1 MLVSVMHILKLMSND
16 KNSNFR
22 DFRNELLARLDVV
35 EVINSRV
42 PLKKAG
48 KDFKACCP
56 FHNEKTPSFTVSRP
70 KQFYHCFG
78 CGVSGTAITFLME
91 FEHLSFPEAVEEL
104 AGEAGLEVPD
114 TGPARSGDNPT
125 LPLLEILGETSRYYK
140 DQLRSHSDAST
151 TIAYLKQR
159 GLTGEIAAQFDLG
172 YAPTGWDNLSSTAG
186 NEEKLDLMVK
196 AGLISKRESG
206 GHYDRFRARVIFP
219 IHDSKGRV
227 IAFGG
232 RLLDEGEPK
241 YLNSPETPVFHKGSE
256 LYNLHRA
263 RSAIAQQQMSIV
275 VEGYMDVLALAQHGI
290 DHCVATLGT
299 ATTATHLQR
308 LFRLAPSIVF
318 CFDGDRAGRDAA
330 RRALE
335 IALPLLESGRQ
346 VSFLF
351 LPDGEDPDS
360 VVRDQGADRF
370 RVLIESA
377 TPLPDLLFDTLLN
390 QTDLTRMDG
399 KARLAT
405 LARPLVSRVPEGP
418 LRELMQQRLSDLT
431 GVAPTGPGGPPAT
444 PPTVPYK
451 RASARSKRLSPM
463 ATAISVL
470 VQHPQLAA
478 GLDLP
483 AAVVDTHNDPGVQL
497 LAKVHGLARENP
509 QLTTGSLIER
519 FRGDEQ
525 QPTLE
530 KLASRNHLVD
540 DDGLEIFLAETF
552 ATLASQS
559 IDDAIAELLRLA
571 SERELSEIEKQ
582 QLGELYQQRE
592 SVRSDSTEA

>member
-1 MLVSVMHILKLMSND
+1 MRGRIPREFID
-16 KNSNFR
+16 
-22 DFRNELLARLDVV
+22 ELLARLDVV
-35 EVINSRV
+35 EVINHRV

-125 LPLLEILGETSRYYK
+125 LPLLEILGEASRYYK
-140 DQLRSHSDAST
+140 DQLRSHTDAST

-219 IHDSKGRV
+219 IHDNKGRV

-232 RLLDEGEPK
+232 RLLDKGEPK

-299 ATTATHLQR
+299 ATTTTHLQR

-330 RRALE
+330 GRALE

-360 VVRDQGADRF
+360 VIRDQGADTF
-370 RVLIESA
+370 RTLIESA

-405 LARPLVSRVPEGP
+405 LARPLISRVPEGP

-431 GVAPTGPGGPPAT
+431 GVAPSGLGGLATT
-444 PPTVPYK
+444 PPTVPHK
-451 RASARSKRLSPM
+451 RASARSKRLSPL

-470 VQHPQLAA
+470 VQRPQLAT

-483 AAVVDTHNDPGVQL
+483 TAVVDTQDDPGVQL
-497 LAKVHGLARENP
+497 LTKVHGVARENP
-509 QLTTGSLIER
+509 QLTTASLIER

-540 DDGLEIFLAETF
+540 DDGLEIFLAETL

-559 IDDAIAELLRLA
+559 IDDTIAELLRLA
-571 SERELSEIEKQ
+571 SERELSGIEKQ

-592 SVRSDSTEA
+592 SVRSDANED

>member
-1 MLVSVMHILKLMSND
+1 MRGRIPREFID
-16 KNSNFR
+16 
-22 DFRNELLARLDVV
+22 ELLARLDVV
-35 EVINSRV
+35 EVIDRRV

-78 CGVSGTAITFLME
+78 CGVSGTSITFLME

-159 GLTGEIAAQFDLG
+159 GLTGEIAARFDLG

-263 RSAIAQQQMSIV
+263 RSAIAQQQVSIV

-330 RRALE
+330 GRALE
-335 IALPLLESGRQ
+335 IALPSLESGRQ

-360 VVRDQGADRF
+360 VVRDQGADTF
-370 RVLIESA
+370 RALIESA

-390 QTDLTRMDG
+390 QTDPTRMDG

-405 LARPLVSRVPEGP
+405 LARPLISRVPEGP

-431 GVAPTGPGGPPAT
+431 GIAPGGLGGSPAT
-444 PPTVPYK
+444 PATVPHK
-451 RASARSKRLSPM
+451 RSSARSKRLSPM

-470 VQHPQLAA
+470 VQRPQLAA

-483 AAVVDTHNDPGVQL
+483 AAVVDTHDDPGVQL
-497 LAKVHGLARENP
+497 LTKVHGLARENP
-509 QLTTGSLIER
+509 QLTTASLIER
-519 FRGDEQ
+519 FRGNEQ

-559 IDDAIAELLRLA
+559 IDDRIAELLHLA
-571 SERELSEIEKQ
+571 SERELSEIEKHR
-582 QLGELYQQRE
+582 LGELYQQRE
-592 SVRSDSTEA
+592 SVRSDTTET

>member
-1 MLVSVMHILKLMSND
+1 MRGRIPREFID
-16 KNSNFR
+16 
-22 DFRNELLARLDVV
+22 ELLARLDVV
-35 EVINSRV
+35 EVINHRV

-125 LPLLEILGETSRYYK
+125 LPLLEILGEASRYYK
-140 DQLRSHSDAST
+140 DQLRSHTDAST

-232 RLLDEGEPK
+232 RLLDKGEPK

-299 ATTATHLQR
+299 ATTTTHLQR

-330 RRALE
+330 GRALE

-360 VVRDQGADRF
+360 VIRDQGADTF
-370 RVLIESA
+370 RTLIESA

-405 LARPLVSRVPEGP
+405 LARPLISRVPEGP

-431 GVAPTGPGGPPAT
+431 GVAPSGLGGLATT
-444 PPTVPYK
+444 PPTVPHK
-451 RASARSKRLSPM
+451 RASARSKRLSPL

-470 VQHPQLAA
+470 VQRPQLAT

-483 AAVVDTHNDPGVQL
+483 TAVVDTQDDPGVQL
-497 LAKVHGLARENP
+497 LTKVHGFARENP
-509 QLTTGSLIER
+509 QLTTASLIER

-540 DDGLEIFLAETF
+540 DDGLEIFLAETL

-559 IDDAIAELLRLA
+559 IDDTIAELLRLA
-571 SERELSEIEKQ
+571 SDRELSGIEKQ

-592 SVRSDSTEA
+592 SVRSDANED

>member
-1 MLVSVMHILKLMSND
+1 MRGRIPREFID
-16 KNSNFR
+16 
-22 DFRNELLARLDVV
+22 ELLARLDVV
-35 EVINSRV
+35 EVINHRV

-125 LPLLEILGETSRYYK
+125 LPLLEILGEASRYYK
-140 DQLRSHSDAST
+140 DQLRSHTDAST

-232 RLLDEGEPK
+232 RLLDKGEPK

-299 ATTATHLQR
+299 ATTTTHLQR

-330 RRALE
+330 GRALE

-360 VVRDQGADRF
+360 VIRDQGADTF
-370 RVLIESA
+370 RTLIESA

-405 LARPLVSRVPEGP
+405 LARPLISRVPEGP

-431 GVAPTGPGGPPAT
+431 GVAPSGLGGLATT
-444 PPTVPYK
+444 PPTVPHK
-451 RASARSKRLSPM
+451 RASTRSKRLSPL

-470 VQHPQLAA
+470 VQRPQLAT

-483 AAVVDTHNDPGVQL
+483 TAVVDTQDDPGVQL
-497 LAKVHGLARENP
+497 LTKVHGFARENP
-509 QLTTGSLIER
+509 QLTTASLIER

-540 DDGLEIFLAETF
+540 DDGLEIFLAETL

-559 IDDAIAELLRLA
+559 IDDTIAELLRLA
-571 SERELSEIEKQ
+571 SDRELSGIEKQ

-592 SVRSDSTEA
+592 SVRSDANED

>member
-1 MLVSVMHILKLMSND
+1 MRGRIPREFID
-16 KNSNFR
+16 
-22 DFRNELLARLDVV
+22 ELLARLDVV
-35 EVINSRV
+35 EVINHRV

-125 LPLLEILGETSRYYK
+125 LPLLEILGEASRYYK
-140 DQLRSHSDAST
+140 DQLRSHTDAST

-196 AGLISKRESG
+196 AGLITKRESG

-219 IHDSKGRV
+219 IHDNKGRV

-232 RLLDEGEPK
+232 RLLDKGEPK

-299 ATTATHLQR
+299 ATTTTHLQR

-330 RRALE
+330 GRGLE

-360 VVRDQGADRF
+360 VIRDQGADTF
-370 RVLIESA
+370 TTLIDSA

-405 LARPLVSRVPEGP
+405 LARPLISRVPEGP

-431 GVAPTGPGGPPAT
+431 GVAPSGLGGLATT
-444 PPTVPYK
+444 PPTVPHK
-451 RASARSKRLSPM
+451 RASARSKRLSPL

-470 VQHPQLAA
+470 VQRPQLAT

-483 AAVVDTHNDPGVQL
+483 TAVVDTQDDPGVQL
-497 LAKVHGLARENP
+497 LTKVHGVARENP
-509 QLTTGSLIER
+509 QLTTASLIER

-540 DDGLEIFLAETF
+540 DDGLEIFLAETL

-559 IDDAIAELLRLA
+559 IDDTIAELLRLA
-571 SERELSEIEKQ
+571 SERELSGIEKQ

-592 SVRSDSTEA
+592 SVRSDANED

>member
-1 MLVSVMHILKLMSND
+1 MRGRIPREFID
-16 KNSNFR
+16 
-22 DFRNELLARLDVV
+22 ELLARLDVV
-35 EVINSRV
+35 EVIDRRV

-125 LPLLEILGETSRYYK
+125 LPLLEILGEASRYYK
-140 DQLRSHSDAST
+140 DQLRSHTDAST

-172 YAPTGWDNLSSTAG
+172 YAPTGWDNLSSTAD

-219 IHDSKGRV
+219 IHDNKGRV

-263 RSAIAQQQMSIV
+263 RSAIAQQQLSIV

-299 ATTATHLQR
+299 ATTTTHLQR

-330 RRALE
+330 GRALE

-360 VVRDQGADRF
+360 VIRDQGADTF
-370 RVLIESA
+370 RTLIDSA

-431 GVAPTGPGGPPAT
+431 GVTPSGLGGLPTTPAT
-444 PPTVPYK
+444 VPHK
-451 RASARSKRLSPM
+451 RASARSKRLSPL

-470 VQHPQLAA
+470 VQRPQLAA

-483 AAVVDTHNDPGVQL
+483 TAIVDTQDDPGVQL
-497 LAKVHGLARENP
+497 LTKVHGLARENP
-509 QLTTGSLIER
+509 QLTTASLIER

-540 DDGLEIFLAETF
+540 DDGLEIFLAETL

-559 IDDAIAELLRLA
+559 IDDTIAELLRLA
-571 SERELSEIEKQ
+571 SERELSGIEKQ

-592 SVRSDSTEA
+592 SVRSDATED

>member
-1 MLVSVMHILKLMSND
+1 MRGRIPREFID
-16 KNSNFR
+16 
-22 DFRNELLARLDVV
+22 ELLARLDVV
-35 EVINSRV
+35 EVINRRV

-125 LPLLEILGETSRYYK
+125 LPLLEILGEASRYYK
-140 DQLRSHSDAST
+140 DQLRSPTDAST

-172 YAPTGWDNLSSTAG
+172 YAPTGWDNLSSTAD
-186 NEEKLDLMVK
+186 NEERLDLMVK

-219 IHDSKGRV
+219 IHDNKGRV

-263 RSAIAQQQMSIV
+263 RSAIAQLQLSIV

-330 RRALE
+330 GRALE

-360 VVRDQGADRF
+360 VIRDQGADTF
-370 RVLIESA
+370 RTLIESA

-405 LARPLVSRVPEGP
+405 LARPLISRVPEGP

-431 GVAPTGPGGPPAT
+431 GVAPSSLGELATT
-444 PPTVPYK
+444 PPTVPHK
-451 RASARSKRLSPM
+451 RASARSKRLSPL

-470 VQHPQLAA
+470 VQRPQLAT

-483 AAVVDTHNDPGVQL
+483 TAVVDTQDDPGVQL
-497 LAKVHGLARENP
+497 LTKVHGLARENP
-509 QLTTGSLIER
+509 QLTTASLIER

-540 DDGLEIFLAETF
+540 DDGLEIFLAETL

-559 IDDAIAELLRLA
+559 IDDTIAELLRLA
-571 SERELSEIEKQ
+571 SDRELSGIEKQ

-592 SVRSDSTEA
+592 SVRSDATED

>member
-1 MLVSVMHILKLMSND
+1 MRGRIPREFID
-16 KNSNFR
+16 
-22 DFRNELLARLDVV
+22 ELLARLDVV
-35 EVINSRV
+35 EVIDRRV

-125 LPLLEILGETSRYYK
+125 LPLLEILGEASRYYK
-140 DQLRSHSDAST
+140 DQLRSHRDAST

-172 YAPTGWDNLSSTAG
+172 YAPTGWDNLSSTAD

-219 IHDSKGRV
+219 IHDNKGRV

-263 RSAIAQQQMSIV
+263 RSAIAQQQLSIV

-299 ATTATHLQR
+299 ATTTTHLQR

-330 RRALE
+330 GRALE

-360 VVRDQGADRF
+360 VIRDQGADTF
-370 RVLIESA
+370 RTLIESA

-431 GVAPTGPGGPPAT
+431 GVAPSGLGGLATT
-444 PPTVPYK
+444 PPTVPHK
-451 RASARSKRLSPM
+451 RASTRSKRLSPL

-470 VQHPQLAA
+470 VQRPQLAT

-483 AAVVDTHNDPGVQL
+483 TAVVDTQDDPGVQL
-497 LAKVHGLARENP
+497 LTKVHGFARENP
-509 QLTTGSLIER
+509 QLTTASLIER

-540 DDGLEIFLAETF
+540 DDGLEIFLAETL

-559 IDDAIAELLRLA
+559 IDDTIAELLRLA
-571 SERELSEIEKQ
+571 SERELSGIEKQ

-592 SVRSDSTEA
+592 SVRSDANED

>member
-1 MLVSVMHILKLMSND
+1 MRGRIPREFID
-16 KNSNFR
+16 
-22 DFRNELLARLDVV
+22 ELLARLDVV
-35 EVINSRV
+35 EVIDRRV

-125 LPLLEILGETSRYYK
+125 LPLLETLGEASRYYK

>member
-1 MLVSVMHILKLMSND
+1 MRGRIPREFID
-16 KNSNFR
+16 
-22 DFRNELLARLDVV
+22 ELLARLDVV
-35 EVINSRV
+35 EVIDRRV

-159 GLTGEIAAQFDLG
+159 GLTGEIAARFDLG

-263 RSAIAQQQMSIV
+263 RSAIAQQQVSIV

-318 CFDGDRAGRDAA
+318 CFDGDRAGRNAA
-330 RRALE
+330 GRALE
-335 IALPLLESGRQ
+335 IALPSLESGRQ

-360 VVRDQGADRF
+360 VVRDQGADTF
-370 RVLIESA
+370 RALIESA

-390 QTDLTRMDG
+390 QTDPTRMDG

-405 LARPLVSRVPEGP
+405 LARPLISRVPEGP

-431 GVAPTGPGGPPAT
+431 GIAPGGLGGSPAT
-444 PPTVPYK
+444 PATVPHK
-451 RASARSKRLSPM
+451 RSSARSKRLSPM

-470 VQHPQLAA
+470 VQRPQLAT

-483 AAVVDTHNDPGVQL
+483 AAVVDTHDDPGVQL
-497 LAKVHGLARENP
+497 LTKVHGLARENP
-509 QLTTGSLIER
+509 QLTTASLIER
-519 FRGDEQ
+519 FRGNEQ

-559 IDDAIAELLRLA
+559 IDDRIAELLHLA
-571 SERELSEIEKQ
+571 SERELSEIEKHR
-582 QLGELYQQRE
+582 LGELYQQRE
-592 SVRSDSTEA
+592 SVRSDTTET

>member
-1 MLVSVMHILKLMSND
+1 MRGRIPREFID
-16 KNSNFR
+16 
-22 DFRNELLARLDVV
+22 ELLARLDVV
-35 EVINSRV
+35 EVINHRV

-125 LPLLEILGETSRYYK
+125 LPLLEILGEASRYYK
-140 DQLRSHSDAST
+140 DQLRSHTDAST

-159 GLTGEIAAQFDLG
+159 GLIGEIAAQFDLG

-299 ATTATHLQR
+299 ATTTTHLQR

-330 RRALE
+330 GRALE

-360 VVRDQGADRF
+360 VIRDQGADTF
-370 RVLIESA
+370 RTLIESA

-418 LRELMQQRLSDLT
+418 LRELMQHRLSDLT
-431 GVAPTGPGGPPAT
+431 GVSPSGLGGLATT
-444 PPTVPYK
+444 PPTVPHK
-451 RASARSKRLSPM
+451 RASARSKRLSPL

-470 VQHPQLAA
+470 VQRPQLAT

-483 AAVVDTHNDPGVQL
+483 TAVVDTQDDPGVQL
-497 LAKVHGLARENP
+497 LTKVHGVARENP
-509 QLTTGSLIER
+509 QLTTASLIER

-540 DDGLEIFLAETF
+540 DDGLEIFLAETL

-559 IDDAIAELLRLA
+559 IDDTIAELLRLA
-571 SERELSEIEKQ
+571 SERELSGIEKQ

-592 SVRSDSTEA
+592 SVRSDANED

>member
-1 MLVSVMHILKLMSND
+1 MRGRIPREFID
-16 KNSNFR
+16 
-22 DFRNELLARLDVV
+22 ELLARLDVV
-35 EVINSRV
+35 EVIDRRV

-125 LPLLEILGETSRYYK
+125 LPLLEILGEASRYYK

-219 IHDSKGRV
+219 IHDNKGRV

-330 RRALE
+330 GRALE

-351 LPDGEDPDS
+351 LPEGEDPDS
-360 VVRDQGADRF
+360 VVRDQGADTF
-370 RVLIESA
+370 RSLIESA

-405 LARPLVSRVPEGP
+405 LARPLLSRIPEGP

-431 GVAPTGPGGPPAT
+431 GVAPSGLGGLPTTPAT
-444 PPTVPYK
+444 VPHK
-451 RASARSKRLSPM
+451 RASARSKRLSPL

-470 VQHPQLAA
+470 VQRPQLAA

-483 AAVVDTHNDPGVQL
+483 TMVVDTQDDPGVQL
-497 LAKVHGLARENP
+497 LTKVHGLARENP
-509 QLTTGSLIER
+509 QLTTASLIER

-540 DDGLEIFLAETF
+540 DDGLEVFLAEIL

-559 IDDAIAELLRLA
+559 IDDAIADLLHLA

-582 QLGELYQQRE
+582 KLGELYQQRE
-592 SVRSDSTEA
+592 SVRTDTTED

>member
-1 MLVSVMHILKLMSND
+1 MRGRIPREFID
-16 KNSNFR
+16 
-22 DFRNELLARLDVV
+22 ELLARLDVV
-35 EVINSRV
+35 EVIDRRV

-125 LPLLEILGETSRYYK
+125 LPLLEILGEASRYYK

-219 IHDSKGRV
+219 IHDNKGRV

-330 RRALE
+330 GRALE

-351 LPDGEDPDS
+351 LPEGEDPDS
-360 VVRDQGADRF
+360 VVRDQGADTF
-370 RVLIESA
+370 RTLIESA

-405 LARPLVSRVPEGP
+405 LARPLLSRVPEGP

-431 GVAPTGPGGPPAT
+431 GVAPSGLGGLPTTPAT
-444 PPTVPYK
+444 VPHK
-451 RASARSKRLSPM
+451 RASARSKRLSPL

-470 VQHPQLAA
+470 VQRPQLAA

-483 AAVVDTHNDPGVQL
+483 TMVVDTQDDPGVQL
-497 LAKVHGLARENP
+497 LTKVHGLARENP
-509 QLTTGSLIER
+509 QLTTASLIER

-540 DDGLEIFLAETF
+540 DDGLEVFLAEIL

-559 IDDAIAELLRLA
+559 IDDAIADLLRLA

-592 SVRSDSTEA
+592 SVRSDTTED

>member
-1 MLVSVMHILKLMSND
+1 MRGRIPREFID
-16 KNSNFR
+16 
-22 DFRNELLARLDVV
+22 ELLARLDVV
-35 EVINSRV
+35 EVIDRRV

-159 GLTGEIAAQFDLG
+159 GLTGEIAARFDLG

-263 RSAIAQQQMSIV
+263 RSAIAQQQVSIV

-330 RRALE
+330 GRALE
-335 IALPLLESGRQ
+335 IALPSLESGRQ

-360 VVRDQGADRF
+360 VVRDQGADTF
-370 RVLIESA
+370 RTLIESA

-390 QTDLTRMDG
+390 QTDPTRMDG

-405 LARPLVSRVPEGP
+405 LARPLISRVPEGP

-431 GVAPTGPGGPPAT
+431 GIAPGGLGGSPAT
-444 PPTVPYK
+444 PATVPHK
-451 RASARSKRLSPM
+451 RSSARSKRLSPM

-470 VQHPQLAA
+470 VQRPQLAA

-483 AAVVDTHNDPGVQL
+483 AAVVDTHDDPGVQL
-497 LAKVHGLARENP
+497 LTKVHGLARENP
-509 QLTTGSLIER
+509 QLTTASLIER
-519 FRGDEQ
+519 FRGNEQ

-559 IDDAIAELLRLA
+559 IDDRIAELLHLA
-571 SERELSEIEKQ
+571 SERELSEIEKHR
-582 QLGELYQQRE
+582 LGELYQQRE
-592 SVRSDSTEA
+592 SIRSDTTET

>member
-1 MLVSVMHILKLMSND
+1 MRGRIPREFID
-16 KNSNFR
+16 
-22 DFRNELLARLDVV
+22 ELLARLDVV
-35 EVINSRV
+35 EVIDRRV

-125 LPLLEILGETSRYYK
+125 LPLLEILGEASRYYK
-140 DQLRSHSDAST
+140 DQLRSHKDAST

-172 YAPTGWDNLSSTAG
+172 YAPTGWDNLSSTAD

-219 IHDSKGRV
+219 IHDNKGRV

-232 RLLDEGEPK
+232 RLLDKGEPK

-299 ATTATHLQR
+299 ATTTTHLQR

-330 RRALE
+330 GRALE

-360 VVRDQGADRF
+360 VIRDQGADTF
-370 RVLIESA
+370 RTLIESA

-405 LARPLVSRVPEGP
+405 LARPLISRVPEGP

-431 GVAPTGPGGPPAT
+431 GVAPSGLGGLATT
-444 PPTVPYK
+444 PPTVPHK
-451 RASARSKRLSPM
+451 RASTRSKRLSPL

-470 VQHPQLAA
+470 VQRPQLAT

-483 AAVVDTHNDPGVQL
+483 TAVVDTQDDPGVQL
-497 LAKVHGLARENP
+497 LTKVHGFARENP
-509 QLTTGSLIER
+509 QLTTASLIER

-540 DDGLEIFLAETF
+540 DGLEIFLAETL

-559 IDDAIAELLRLA
+559 IDDTIAELLRLA
-571 SERELSEIEKQ
+571 SERELSGIEKQ

-592 SVRSDSTEA
+592 SVRSDATED

>member
-1 MLVSVMHILKLMSND
+1 MRGRIPREFID
-16 KNSNFR
+16 
-22 DFRNELLARLDVV
+22 ELLARLDVV
-35 EVINSRV
+35 EVIDRRV

-125 LPLLEILGETSRYYK
+125 LPLLEILGEASRYYK
-140 DQLRSHSDAST
+140 DQLRSHRDAST

-172 YAPTGWDNLSSTAG
+172 YAPTGWDNLSSTAD

-219 IHDSKGRV
+219 IHDNKGRV

-299 ATTATHLQR
+299 ATTTTHLQR

-330 RRALE
+330 GRALE

-360 VVRDQGADRF
+360 VIRDQGADTF
-370 RVLIESA
+370 RTLIDSA

-431 GVAPTGPGGPPAT
+431 GVAPNGLGGLATT
-444 PPTVPYK
+444 PPTVPHK
-451 RASARSKRLSPM
+451 RASARSKRLSPL

-470 VQHPQLAA
+470 VQRPQLAT

-483 AAVVDTHNDPGVQL
+483 TAVVDTQDDPGVQL
-497 LAKVHGLARENP
+497 LTKVHGLARENP
-509 QLTTGSLIER
+509 QLTTASLIER

-540 DDGLEIFLAETF
+540 DDGLEIFLAETL

-559 IDDAIAELLRLA
+559 IDDTIAELLRLA
-571 SERELSEIEKQ
+571 SDRELSGIEKQ

-592 SVRSDSTEA
+592 SVRSDANED

>member
-1 MLVSVMHILKLMSND
+1 MRGRIPREFID
-16 KNSNFR
+16 
-22 DFRNELLARLDVV
+22 ELLARLDVV
-35 EVINSRV
+35 EVIDRRV

-125 LPLLEILGETSRYYK
+125 LPLLEILGEASRYYK
-140 DQLRSHSDAST
+140 DQLRSHRDAST

-172 YAPTGWDNLSSTAG
+172 YAPTGWDNLSSTAD

-219 IHDSKGRV
+219 IHDNKGRV

-299 ATTATHLQR
+299 ATTTTHLQR

-330 RRALE
+330 GRALE

-360 VVRDQGADRF
+360 VIRDQGADTF
-370 RVLIESA
+370 RTLIESA

-431 GVAPTGPGGPPAT
+431 GVAPSGLGGLATT
-444 PPTVPYK
+444 PPTVPHK
-451 RASARSKRLSPM
+451 RASARSKRLSPL

-470 VQHPQLAA
+470 VQRPQLAA

-483 AAVVDTHNDPGVQL
+483 TAVVDTQDDPGVQL
-497 LAKVHGLARENP
+497 LTKVHGLARENP
-509 QLTTGSLIER
+509 QLTTASLIER

-540 DDGLEIFLAETF
+540 DDGLEIFLAETL

-559 IDDAIAELLRLA
+559 IDDTIAELLRLA
-571 SERELSEIEKQ
+571 SERELSGIEKQ

-592 SVRSDSTEA
+592 SVRSDATED

>member
-1 MLVSVMHILKLMSND
+1 MRGRIPREFID
-16 KNSNFR
+16 
-22 DFRNELLARLDVV
+22 ELLARLDVV
-35 EVINSRV
+35 EVINRRV

-125 LPLLEILGETSRYYK
+125 LPLLETLGEASRYYK
-140 DQLRSHSDAST
+140 DQLRSHTDAST

-172 YAPTGWDNLSSTAG
+172 YAPTGWDNLSSTAD

-219 IHDSKGRV
+219 IHDNKGRV

-263 RSAIAQQQMSIV
+263 RSAIAQQQLSIV

-299 ATTATHLQR
+299 ATTTTHLQR

-330 RRALE
+330 GRALE

-360 VVRDQGADRF
+360 VIRDQGADTF
-370 RVLIESA
+370 RTLIDSA

-405 LARPLVSRVPEGP
+405 LARPLISRVPEGP

-431 GVAPTGPGGPPAT
+431 GVAPSGLGGLATT
-444 PPTVPYK
+444 PPTVPHK
-451 RASARSKRLSPM
+451 RASARSKRLSPL

-470 VQHPQLAA
+470 VQRPQLAT

-483 AAVVDTHNDPGVQL
+483 TAVVEAQDDPGVQL
-497 LAKVHGLARENP
+497 LTKVHGFARENP
-509 QLTTGSLIER
+509 QLTTASLIER

-540 DDGLEIFLAETF
+540 DDGLEIFLAETL

-559 IDDAIAELLRLA
+559 IDDTIAELLCLA
-571 SERELSEIEKQ
+571 SDRELSGIEKQ

-592 SVRSDSTEA
+592 SVRSDANED

>member
-1 MLVSVMHILKLMSND
+1 MRGRIPREFID
-16 KNSNFR
+16 
-22 DFRNELLARLDVV
+22 ELLARLDVV
-35 EVINSRV
+35 EVIDRRV

-125 LPLLEILGETSRYYK
+125 LPLLEILGEASRYYK

-219 IHDSKGRV
+219 IHDNKGRV

-330 RRALE
+330 GRALE

-351 LPDGEDPDS
+351 LPEGEDPDS
-360 VVRDQGADRF
+360 VVRDQGADTF
-370 RVLIESA
+370 RSLIESA

-405 LARPLVSRVPEGP
+405 LARPLLSRIPEGP

-431 GVAPTGPGGPPAT
+431 GVTPSGLGGLPTTPAT
-444 PPTVPYK
+444 VPHK
-451 RASARSKRLSPM
+451 RASARSKRLSPL

-470 VQHPQLAA
+470 VQRPQLAA

-483 AAVVDTHNDPGVQL
+483 TMVVDTQDDPGVQL
-497 LAKVHGLARENP
+497 LTKVHGLARENP
-509 QLTTGSLIER
+509 QLTTASLIER

-540 DDGLEIFLAETF
+540 DDGLEVFLAEIL

-559 IDDAIAELLRLA
+559 IDDAIADLLHLA

-592 SVRSDSTEA
+592 SLRSDTTED

>member
-1 MLVSVMHILKLMSND
+1 MRGRIPREFID
-16 KNSNFR
+16 
-22 DFRNELLARLDVV
+22 ELLARLDVV
-35 EVINSRV
+35 EVIDRRV

-125 LPLLEILGETSRYYK
+125 LPLLEILGEASRYYK

-219 IHDSKGRV
+219 IHDNKGRV

-330 RRALE
+330 GRALE

-351 LPDGEDPDS
+351 LPEGEDPDS
-360 VVRDQGADRF
+360 VVRDQGADTF
-370 RVLIESA
+370 RSLIESA

-405 LARPLVSRVPEGP
+405 LARPLISRVPEGP

-431 GVAPTGPGGPPAT
+431 GVAPSGLGGLPTTPAT
-444 PPTVPYK
+444 VPHK
-451 RASARSKRLSPM
+451 RASARSKRLSPL

-470 VQHPQLAA
+470 VQRPQLAA

-483 AAVVDTHNDPGVQL
+483 TTVVDTQDDPGVQL
-497 LAKVHGLARENP
+497 LTKVHGLARENP
-509 QLTTGSLIER
+509 QLTTASLIER

-540 DDGLEIFLAETF
+540 DDGLEIFLAETL

-559 IDDAIAELLRLA
+559 IDDAIADLLRLA

-592 SVRSDSTEA
+592 SVRSDTTED

>member
-1 MLVSVMHILKLMSND
+1 MRGRIPREFID
-16 KNSNFR
+16 
-22 DFRNELLARLDVV
+22 ELLARLDVV
-35 EVINSRV
+35 EVINHRV

-125 LPLLEILGETSRYYK
+125 LPLLEILGEASRYYK
-140 DQLRSHSDAST
+140 DQLRSHTDAST

-172 YAPTGWDNLSSTAG
+172 YAPTGWDNLSSTAD

-232 RLLDEGEPK
+232 RLLDKGEPK

-299 ATTATHLQR
+299 ATTTTHLQR

-330 RRALE
+330 GRALE

-360 VVRDQGADRF
+360 VIRDQGADTF
-370 RVLIESA
+370 RTLIESA

-431 GVAPTGPGGPPAT
+431 GVAPSGLGGLATT
-444 PPTVPYK
+444 PPTVPHK
-451 RASARSKRLSPM
+451 RASARSKRLSPL

-470 VQHPQLAA
+470 VQRPQLAT

-483 AAVVDTHNDPGVQL
+483 TAVVDTQDDPGVQL
-497 LAKVHGLARENP
+497 LTKVHGFARENP
-509 QLTTGSLIER
+509 QLTTASLIER

-540 DDGLEIFLAETF
+540 DNGLEIFLAETL

-559 IDDAIAELLRLA
+559 IDDTIAELLRLA
-571 SERELSEIEKQ
+571 SDRELSGIEKQ

-592 SVRSDSTEA
+592 SVRSDANED

>member
-1 MLVSVMHILKLMSND
+1 MRGRIPREFID
-16 KNSNFR
+16 
-22 DFRNELLARLDVV
+22 ELLARLDVV
-35 EVINSRV
+35 EVINHRV

-125 LPLLEILGETSRYYK
+125 LPLLEILGEASRYYK
-140 DQLRSHSDAST
+140 DQLRSHRDAST

-219 IHDSKGRV
+219 IHDNKGRV

-299 ATTATHLQR
+299 ATTTTHLQR

-330 RRALE
+330 GRALE

-360 VVRDQGADRF
+360 VIRDQGADTF
-370 RVLIESA
+370 RTLIDSA

-405 LARPLVSRVPEGP
+405 LARPLISRVPEGP

-431 GVAPTGPGGPPAT
+431 GVAPSSLGGLPIT
-444 PPTVPYK
+444 PPTVPHK
-451 RASARSKRLSPM
+451 RASARSKRLSPL

-470 VQHPQLAA
+470 VQRPQLAT

-483 AAVVDTHNDPGVQL
+483 TAVVDTQDDPGVQL
-497 LAKVHGLARENP
+497 LTKVHGFARENP
-509 QLTTGSLIER
+509 QLTTASLIER

-540 DDGLEIFLAETF
+540 DDGLEIFLAETL

-559 IDDAIAELLRLA
+559 IDDTIAELLRLA
-571 SERELSEIEKQ
+571 SDRELSGIEKQ

-592 SVRSDSTEA
+592 SVRSDANED

>member
-1 MLVSVMHILKLMSND
+1 MRGRIPREFID
-16 KNSNFR
+16 
-22 DFRNELLARLDVV
+22 ELLARLDVV
-35 EVINSRV
+35 EVIDRRV

-125 LPLLEILGETSRYYK
+125 LPLLEILGEASRYYK
-140 DQLRSHSDAST
+140 DQLRSHTDAST

-172 YAPTGWDNLSSTAG
+172 YAPTGWDNLSSTAC

-232 RLLDEGEPK
+232 RLLDKGEPK

-299 ATTATHLQR
+299 ATTTTHLQR

-330 RRALE
+330 GRALE

-360 VVRDQGADRF
+360 VIRDQGADTF
-370 RVLIESA
+370 RTLIDSA

-405 LARPLVSRVPEGP
+405 LARPLISRVPEGP

-431 GVAPTGPGGPPAT
+431 GVAPSSLGELATT
-444 PPTVPYK
+444 PPTVPHK
-451 RASARSKRLSPM
+451 RASARSKRLSPL

-470 VQHPQLAA
+470 VQRPQLAT

-483 AAVVDTHNDPGVQL
+483 TAVVDTQDDPGVQL
-497 LAKVHGLARENP
+497 LTKVHGFARENP
-509 QLTTGSLIER
+509 QLTTASLIER

-540 DDGLEIFLAETF
+540 DDGLEIFLAETL

-559 IDDAIAELLRLA
+559 IDDTIADLLRLA
-571 SERELSEIEKQ
+571 SERELNGIEKQ

-592 SVRSDSTEA
+592 SVRSDATED

>member
-1 MLVSVMHILKLMSND
+1 MRGRIPREFID
-16 KNSNFR
+16 
-22 DFRNELLARLDVV
+22 ELLARLDVV
-35 EVINSRV
+35 EVINRRV

-125 LPLLEILGETSRYYK
+125 LPLLEILGEASRYYK
-140 DQLRSHSDAST
+140 DQLRSHTDAST

-219 IHDSKGRV
+219 IHDNKGRV

-241 YLNSPETPVFHKGSE
+241 YLNSPETPLFHKGSE

-330 RRALE
+330 GRALE

-360 VVRDQGADRF
+360 VIRDQGADTF
-370 RVLIESA
+370 RTLIDSA

-405 LARPLVSRVPEGP
+405 LARPLISRVPEGP

-431 GVAPTGPGGPPAT
+431 GVAPSGLGGLATT
-444 PPTVPYK
+444 PPTVPHK
-451 RASARSKRLSPM
+451 RASTRSKRLSPL

-470 VQHPQLAA
+470 VQRPQLAT

-483 AAVVDTHNDPGVQL
+483 TAVVDTQDDPGVQL
-497 LAKVHGLARENP
+497 LTKVHGLARENP
-509 QLTTGSLIER
+509 QLTTASLIER

-540 DDGLEIFLAETF
+540 DDGLEIFLAEIL

-559 IDDAIAELLRLA
+559 IDDTIAELLRLA
-571 SERELSEIEKQ
+571 SDRELSGIEKQ

-592 SVRSDSTEA
+592 SVRSDANED

>member
-1 MLVSVMHILKLMSND
+1 MRGRIPREFID
-16 KNSNFR
+16 
-22 DFRNELLARLDVV
+22 ELLARLDVV
-35 EVINSRV
+35 EVIDRRV

-91 FEHLSFPEAVEEL
+91 FEHLSFPEAIEEL

-125 LPLLEILGETSRYYK
+125 LPLLEILGEASRYYK
-140 DQLRSHSDAST
+140 DQLRSHSDASA

-219 IHDSKGRV
+219 IHDNKGRV

-330 RRALE
+330 GRALE

-351 LPDGEDPDS
+351 LPEGEDPDS
-360 VVRDQGADRF
+360 VVRDQGADTF
-370 RVLIESA
+370 RTLIESA

-405 LARPLVSRVPEGP
+405 LARPLLSRIPEGP

-431 GVAPTGPGGPPAT
+431 GVAPSGLGGLPTTPAT
-444 PPTVPYK
+444 VPHK
-451 RASARSKRLSPM
+451 RASARSKRLSPL

-470 VQHPQLAA
+470 VQRPQLAA

-483 AAVVDTHNDPGVQL
+483 TTVVDTQDDPGVQL
-497 LAKVHGLARENP
+497 LTKVHGLARENP
-509 QLTTGSLIER
+509 QLTTASLIER

-540 DDGLEIFLAETF
+540 DDGLEVFLAEIL

-559 IDDAIAELLRLA
+559 IDDAIADLLRLA

-592 SVRSDSTEA
+592 SVRSDTTED

>member
-1 MLVSVMHILKLMSND
+1 MRGRIPREFID
-16 KNSNFR
+16 
-22 DFRNELLARLDVV
+22 ELLARLDVV
-35 EVINSRV
+35 EVIDRRV

-125 LPLLEILGETSRYYK
+125 LPLLEILGEASRYYK
-140 DQLRSHSDAST
+140 DQLRSHRDAST

-172 YAPTGWDNLSSTAG
+172 YAPTGWDNLSSTAD

-299 ATTATHLQR
+299 ATTTTHLQR

-330 RRALE
+330 GRALE

-360 VVRDQGADRF
+360 VIRDQGADTF
-370 RVLIESA
+370 RTLIESA

-431 GVAPTGPGGPPAT
+431 GVAPSGLGGLPTT
-444 PPTVPYK
+444 PPTVPHK
-451 RASARSKRLSPM
+451 RASARSKRLSPL

-470 VQHPQLAA
+470 VQRPQLAT

-483 AAVVDTHNDPGVQL
+483 TAVVDTQDDPGVQL
-497 LAKVHGLARENP
+497 LTKVHGLARENP
-509 QLTTGSLIER
+509 QLTTASLIER

-540 DDGLEIFLAETF
+540 DDGLEIFLAEIL

-559 IDDAIAELLRLA
+559 IDDTIAELLRLA
-571 SERELSEIEKQ
+571 SERELSGIEKQ

-592 SVRSDSTEA
+592 SVRSDATED

>member
-1 MLVSVMHILKLMSND
+1 MRGRIPREFID
-16 KNSNFR
+16 
-22 DFRNELLARLDVV
+22 ELLARLDVV
-35 EVINSRV
+35 EVINRRV

-125 LPLLEILGETSRYYK
+125 LPLLEILGEASRYYK
-140 DQLRSHSDAST
+140 DQLRSHTDAST

-219 IHDSKGRV
+219 IHDNKGRV

-299 ATTATHLQR
+299 ATTTTHLQR

-330 RRALE
+330 GRALE

-360 VVRDQGADRF
+360 VIRDQGADTF
-370 RVLIESA
+370 RTLIDSA

-431 GVAPTGPGGPPAT
+431 GVAPSSLGGLATT
-444 PPTVPYK
+444 PPTVPHK
-451 RASARSKRLSPM
+451 RASARSKRLSPL

-470 VQHPQLAA
+470 VQRPQLAT

-483 AAVVDTHNDPGVQL
+483 TAVVDTQDDPGVQL
-497 LAKVHGLARENP
+497 LTKVHGFARENP
-509 QLTTGSLIER
+509 QLTTASLIER

-540 DDGLEIFLAETF
+540 DDGLEIFLAETL

-559 IDDAIAELLRLA
+559 IDDTIAELLRLA
-571 SERELSEIEKQ
+571 SDRELSGIEKQ

-592 SVRSDSTEA
+592 SVRSDANED

>member
-1 MLVSVMHILKLMSND
+1 MRGRIPREFID
-16 KNSNFR
+16 
-22 DFRNELLARLDVV
+22 ELLARLDVV
-35 EVINSRV
+35 EVINHRV

-125 LPLLEILGETSRYYK
+125 LPLLEILGEASRYYK
-140 DQLRSHSDAST
+140 DQLRSHRDAST

-219 IHDSKGRV
+219 IHDNKGRV

-299 ATTATHLQR
+299 ATTTTHLQR

-330 RRALE
+330 GRALE

-360 VVRDQGADRF
+360 VIRDQGADTF
-370 RVLIESA
+370 RTLIDSA

-405 LARPLVSRVPEGP
+405 LARPLISRVPEGP

-431 GVAPTGPGGPPAT
+431 GVAPSGLGGLATT
-444 PPTVPYK
+444 PPTVPHK
-451 RASARSKRLSPM
+451 RASARSKRLSPL

-470 VQHPQLAA
+470 VQRPQLAT

-483 AAVVDTHNDPGVQL
+483 PAVVDTQDDPGVQL
-497 LAKVHGLARENP
+497 LTKVHGFARENP
-509 QLTTGSLIER
+509 QLTTASLIER

-540 DDGLEIFLAETF
+540 DDGLEIFLAETL

-559 IDDAIAELLRLA
+559 IDDTIAELLRLA
-571 SERELSEIEKQ
+571 SDRELSGIEKQ

-592 SVRSDSTEA
+592 SVRSDATED

>member
-1 MLVSVMHILKLMSND
+1 MRGRIPREFID
-16 KNSNFR
+16 
-22 DFRNELLARLDVV
+22 ELLARLDVV
-35 EVINSRV
+35 EVINRRV

-125 LPLLEILGETSRYYK
+125 LPLLEILGEASRYYK
-140 DQLRSHSDAST
+140 DQLRSHTDAST

-232 RLLDEGEPK
+232 RLLDKGEPK

-330 RRALE
+330 GRALE

-360 VVRDQGADRF
+360 VIRDQGADTF
-370 RVLIESA
+370 RTLIDSA

-405 LARPLVSRVPEGP
+405 LARPLISRVPEGP

-431 GVAPTGPGGPPAT
+431 GVAPSGLGGLATT
-444 PPTVPYK
+444 PPTVPHK
-451 RASARSKRLSPM
+451 RASTRSKRLSPL

-470 VQHPQLAA
+470 VQRPQLAT

-483 AAVVDTHNDPGVQL
+483 TAVVDTQDDPGVQL
-497 LAKVHGLARENP
+497 LTKVHGFARENP
-509 QLTTGSLIER
+509 QLTTASLIER

-540 DDGLEIFLAETF
+540 DDGLEIFLAETL

-559 IDDAIAELLRLA
+559 IDDTIAELLRLA
-571 SERELSEIEKQ
+571 SDRELSGIEKQ

-592 SVRSDSTEA
+592 SVRSDANED

>member
-1 MLVSVMHILKLMSND
+1 MRGRIPREFID
-16 KNSNFR
+16 
-22 DFRNELLARLDVV
+22 ELLARLDVV
-35 EVINSRV
+35 EVIDRRV

-125 LPLLEILGETSRYYK
+125 LPLLEILGEASRYYK

-219 IHDSKGRV
+219 IHDNKGRV

-330 RRALE
+330 GRALE

-351 LPDGEDPDS
+351 LPEGEDPDS
-360 VVRDQGADRF
+360 VVRDQGADTF
-370 RVLIESA
+370 RSLIESA

-405 LARPLVSRVPEGP
+405 LARPLLSRIPEGP

-431 GVAPTGPGGPPAT
+431 GVAPSGLGGLPTTPAT
-444 PPTVPYK
+444 VPHK
-451 RASARSKRLSPM
+451 RASARSKRLSPL

-470 VQHPQLAA
+470 VQRPQLAA

-483 AAVVDTHNDPGVQL
+483 TTVVDTQDDPGVQL
-497 LAKVHGLARENP
+497 LTKVHGLARENP
-509 QLTTGSLIER
+509 QLTTASLIER

-540 DDGLEIFLAETF
+540 DDGLEVFLAEIL

-559 IDDAIAELLRLA
+559 IDDAIADLLHLA

-592 SVRSDSTEA
+592 SVRSDTTED

>member
-1 MLVSVMHILKLMSND
+1 MRGRIPREFID
-16 KNSNFR
+16 
-22 DFRNELLARLDVV
+22 ELLARLDVV
-35 EVINSRV
+35 EVIDRRV

-91 FEHLSFPEAVEEL
+91 FEHLSFPEAIEEL

-125 LPLLEILGETSRYYK
+125 LPLLEILGEASRYYK

-219 IHDSKGRV
+219 IHDNKGRV

-330 RRALE
+330 GRALE

-351 LPDGEDPDS
+351 LPEGEDPDS
-360 VVRDQGADRF
+360 VVRDQGADTF
-370 RVLIESA
+370 RTLIESA

-405 LARPLVSRVPEGP
+405 LARPLLSRIPEGP

-431 GVAPTGPGGPPAT
+431 GVTPSGLGGLPTTPAT
-444 PPTVPYK
+444 VPHK
-451 RASARSKRLSPM
+451 RASARSKRLSPL

-470 VQHPQLAA
+470 VQRPQLAA

-483 AAVVDTHNDPGVQL
+483 TTVVNTQDDPGVQL
-497 LAKVHGLARENP
+497 LTKVHGLARENP
-509 QLTTGSLIER
+509 QLTTASLIER

-540 DDGLEIFLAETF
+540 DDGLEVFLAEIL

-559 IDDAIAELLRLA
+559 IDDAIANLLHLA

-592 SVRSDSTEA
+592 SVRSDTTED

>member
-1 MLVSVMHILKLMSND
+1 MRGRIPREFID
-16 KNSNFR
+16 
-22 DFRNELLARLDVV
+22 ELLARLDVV
-35 EVINSRV
+35 EVIDRRV

-125 LPLLEILGETSRYYK
+125 LPLLETLGEASRYYK

-172 YAPTGWDNLSSTAG
+172 YAPTGWDNLSSTAD

-219 IHDSKGRV
+219 IHDNKGRV

-299 ATTATHLQR
+299 ATTTTHLQR

-330 RRALE
+330 GRALE

-360 VVRDQGADRF
+360 VIRDQGADTF
-370 RVLIESA
+370 RTLIESA

-431 GVAPTGPGGPPAT
+431 GVAPSGLGGLPTT
-444 PPTVPYK
+444 PPTVPHK
-451 RASARSKRLSPM
+451 RASARSKRLSPL

-470 VQHPQLAA
+470 VQRPQLAT

-483 AAVVDTHNDPGVQL
+483 TAVVDTQDDPGVQL
-497 LAKVHGLARENP
+497 LTKVHGFARDNP
-509 QLTTGSLIER
+509 QLTTASLIER

-540 DDGLEIFLAETF
+540 DDGLEIFLAETL

-559 IDDAIAELLRLA
+559 IDDTIAELLRLA
-571 SERELSEIEKQ
+571 SERELSGIEKQ

-592 SVRSDSTEA
+592 SVRSDATED

>member
-1 MLVSVMHILKLMSND
+1 MRGRIPREFID
-16 KNSNFR
+16 
-22 DFRNELLARLDVV
+22 ELLARLDVV
-35 EVINSRV
+35 EVIDRRV

-125 LPLLEILGETSRYYK
+125 LPLLEILGEASRYYK
-140 DQLRSHSDAST
+140 DQLRSHRDAST

-172 YAPTGWDNLSSTAG
+172 YAPTGWDNLSSTAD

-219 IHDSKGRV
+219 IHDNKGRV

-263 RSAIAQQQMSIV
+263 RSAIAQQQLSIV

-299 ATTATHLQR
+299 ATTTTHLQR

-330 RRALE
+330 GRALE

-360 VVRDQGADRF
+360 VIRDQGADTF
-370 RVLIESA
+370 RTLIESA

-431 GVAPTGPGGPPAT
+431 GVAPSGLGGLAT
-444 PPTVPYK
+444 PPPTVPHK
-451 RASARSKRLSPM
+451 RASARSKRLSPL

-470 VQHPQLAA
+470 VQRPQLAT

-483 AAVVDTHNDPGVQL
+483 TAVVEAQDDPGVQL
-497 LAKVHGLARENP
+497 LTKVHGLARENP
-509 QLTTGSLIER
+509 QLTTASLIER

-540 DDGLEIFLAETF
+540 DDGLEIFLAETL

-559 IDDAIAELLRLA
+559 IDDTIAELLRLA
-571 SERELSEIEKQ
+571 SERELSGIEKQ

-592 SVRSDSTEA
+592 SVRSDATED

>member
-1 MLVSVMHILKLMSND
+1 MRGRIPREFID
-16 KNSNFR
+16 
-22 DFRNELLARLDVV
+22 ELLARLDVV
-35 EVINSRV
+35 EVINHRV

-125 LPLLEILGETSRYYK
+125 LPLLEILGEASRYYK
-140 DQLRSHSDAST
+140 DQLRSHTDAST

-219 IHDSKGRV
+219 IHDNKGRV

-232 RLLDEGEPK
+232 RLLDKGEPK

-299 ATTATHLQR
+299 ATTTTHLQR

-330 RRALE
+330 GRALE

-360 VVRDQGADRF
+360 VIRDQGADTF
-370 RVLIESA
+370 RTLIESA

-405 LARPLVSRVPEGP
+405 LARPLISRVPEGP

-431 GVAPTGPGGPPAT
+431 GVAPSSLGELATT
-444 PPTVPYK
+444 PPTVPHK
-451 RASARSKRLSPM
+451 RASTRSKRLSPL

-470 VQHPQLAA
+470 VQRPQLAT

-483 AAVVDTHNDPGVQL
+483 TAVVDTQDDPGVQL
-497 LAKVHGLARENP
+497 LTKVHGVARENP
-509 QLTTGSLIER
+509 QLTTASLIER

-540 DDGLEIFLAETF
+540 DDGLEIFLAETL

-559 IDDAIAELLRLA
+559 IDDTIAELLRLA
-571 SERELSEIEKQ
+571 SERELSGIEKQ

-592 SVRSDSTEA
+592 SVRSDANED

>member
-1 MLVSVMHILKLMSND
+1 MRGRIPREFID
-16 KNSNFR
+16 
-22 DFRNELLARLDVV
+22 ELLARLDVV
-35 EVINSRV
+35 EVIDRRV

-159 GLTGEIAAQFDLG
+159 GLTGEIAARFDLG

-263 RSAIAQQQMSIV
+263 RSAIAQQQVSIV

-330 RRALE
+330 GRALE
-335 IALPLLESGRQ
+335 IALPSLERGRQ

-360 VVRDQGADRF
+360 VVRDQGADTF
-370 RVLIESA
+370 RTLIESA

-390 QTDLTRMDG
+390 QTDPTRMDG

-405 LARPLVSRVPEGP
+405 LARPLISRVPEGP

-431 GVAPTGPGGPPAT
+431 GIAPGGLGGSPAT
-444 PPTVPYK
+444 PATVPHK
-451 RASARSKRLSPM
+451 RSSARSKRLSPM

-470 VQHPQLAA
+470 VQRPQLAA

-483 AAVVDTHNDPGVQL
+483 AAVVDTHDDPGVQL
-497 LAKVHGLARENP
+497 LTKVHGLARENP
-509 QLTTGSLIER
+509 QLTTASLIER
-519 FRGDEQ
+519 FRGNEQ

-559 IDDAIAELLRLA
+559 IDDRIAELLHLA
-571 SERELSEIEKQ
+571 SERELSEIEKHR
-582 QLGELYQQRE
+582 LGELYQQRE
-592 SVRSDSTEA
+592 SVRSDTTET

>member
-1 MLVSVMHILKLMSND
+1 MRGRIPREFID
-16 KNSNFR
+16 
-22 DFRNELLARLDVV
+22 ELLARLDVV
-35 EVINSRV
+35 EVIDRRV

-125 LPLLEILGETSRYYK
+125 LPLLETLGEASRYYK

-330 RRALE
+330 WRALE

-360 VVRDQGADRF
+360 VVRDQGADTF
-370 RVLIESA
+370 RALIESA

-431 GVAPTGPGGPPAT
+431 GVAPSGPGGPPAT

>member
-1 MLVSVMHILKLMSND
+1 MRGRIPREFID
-16 KNSNFR
+16 
-22 DFRNELLARLDVV
+22 ELLARLDVV
-35 EVINSRV
+35 EVIDRRV

-159 GLTGEIAAQFDLG
+159 GLTGEIAARFDLG

-263 RSAIAQQQMSIV
+263 RSAIAQQQVSIV

-330 RRALE
+330 GRALE
-335 IALPLLESGRQ
+335 IALPSLESGRQ

-351 LPDGEDPDS
+351 LSDGEDPDS
-360 VVRDQGADRF
+360 VVRDQGADMF
-370 RVLIESA
+370 RALIESA

-390 QTDLTRMDG
+390 QTDPTRMDG

-405 LARPLVSRVPEGP
+405 LARPLISRVPEGP

-431 GVAPTGPGGPPAT
+431 GIAPGGLGGSPAT
-444 PPTVPYK
+444 PATVPHK
-451 RASARSKRLSPM
+451 RSSARSKRLSPM

-470 VQHPQLAA
+470 VQRPQLAA

-483 AAVVDTHNDPGVQL
+483 AAVVDTHDDPGVQL
-497 LAKVHGLARENP
+497 LTKVHGLARENP
-509 QLTTGSLIER
+509 QLTTASLIER
-519 FRGDEQ
+519 FRGNEQ

-559 IDDAIAELLRLA
+559 IDDRIAELLHLA
-571 SERELSEIEKQ
+571 SERELSEIEKHR
-582 QLGELYQQRE
+582 LGELYQQRE
-592 SVRSDSTEA
+592 SVRSDTTET

>member
-1 MLVSVMHILKLMSND
+1 MRGRIPREFID
-16 KNSNFR
+16 
-22 DFRNELLARLDVV
+22 ELLARLDVV
-35 EVINSRV
+35 EVIDRRV

-91 FEHLSFPEAVEEL
+91 FEHLSFPEAIEEL

-125 LPLLEILGETSRYYK
+125 LPLLEILGEASRYYK
-140 DQLRSHSDAST
+140 DQLRSHSDASA

-219 IHDSKGRV
+219 IHDNKGRV

-330 RRALE
+330 GRALE

-351 LPDGEDPDS
+351 LPEGEDPDS
-360 VVRDQGADRF
+360 VVRDQGADTF
-370 RVLIESA
+370 RTLIESA

-405 LARPLVSRVPEGP
+405 LARPLLSRIPEGP

-431 GVAPTGPGGPPAT
+431 GVTPSGLGGLPTTPAT
-444 PPTVPYK
+444 IPHK
-451 RASARSKRLSPM
+451 RASARSKRLSPL

-470 VQHPQLAA
+470 VQRPQLAA

-483 AAVVDTHNDPGVQL
+483 TMVVDTQDDPGVQL
-497 LAKVHGLARENP
+497 LTKVHGLARENP
-509 QLTTGSLIER
+509 QLTTASLIER

-540 DDGLEIFLAETF
+540 DEGLEIFLAETL
-552 ATLASQS
+552 ATLVSQS
-559 IDDAIAELLRLA
+559 IDDTIAELLRLA
-571 SERELSEIEKQ
+571 SERELSKTEKQ

-592 SVRSDSTEA
+592 SVRSDTTED

>member
-1 MLVSVMHILKLMSND
+1 MRGRIPREFID
-16 KNSNFR
+16 
-22 DFRNELLARLDVV
+22 ELLARLDVV
-35 EVINSRV
+35 EVINRRV

-125 LPLLEILGETSRYYK
+125 LPLLEILGEASRYFK
-140 DQLRSHSDAST
+140 DQLRSHRDAST

-186 NEEKLDLMVK
+186 NEEQLDLMVK

-219 IHDSKGRV
+219 IHDNKGRV

-299 ATTATHLQR
+299 ATTTTHLQR

-330 RRALE
+330 GRALE

-360 VVRDQGADRF
+360 VIRDQGADTF
-370 RVLIESA
+370 RTLIDSA

-405 LARPLVSRVPEGP
+405 LARPLISRVPEGP

-431 GVAPTGPGGPPAT
+431 GVAPSGLGGLATT
-444 PPTVPYK
+444 PPTVPHK
-451 RASARSKRLSPM
+451 RASARSKRLSPL

-470 VQHPQLAA
+470 VQRPQLAT

-483 AAVVDTHNDPGVQL
+483 TAVVDTQDDPGVQL
-497 LAKVHGLARENP
+497 LTKVHGFARENP
-509 QLTTGSLIER
+509 QLTTASLIER

-540 DDGLEIFLAETF
+540 DDGLEIFLAEIL

-559 IDDAIAELLRLA
+559 IDDTIAELLRLA
-571 SERELSEIEKQ
+571 SERELSGIEKQ

-592 SVRSDSTEA
+592 SVRSDANED